1 VNENKALA
9 VFEDY
14 KIRRVYDEKAEI
26 WYLSVIDIIA
36 ALIQQPDYQAARNYW
51 KVLKN
56 RLKKEGSQA
65 VTDCNR
71 LKMIAQVAL
80 CASVSSSP
88 ERASAS
94 GRVVNLPSFF
104 VFFAFS
110 CGKYSPSLSTFHP
123 QRRIDTKQDQPPA
136 FPASPPLS
144 GAGGPR
150 SRARRE
156 RRLCFRL

>member
-1 VNENKALA
+1 MNENKALA

-36 ALIQQPDYQAARNYW
+36 ALIQQPDYQAARNDW

-94 GRVVNLPSFF
+94 GRVVD
-104 VFFAFS
+104 
-110 CGKYSPSLSTFHP
+110 SLSP
-123 QRRIDTKQDQPPA
+123 LWLRLPRRRYSHMAGQGVFSPVSGYARKVLTRDTPIFSLK
-136 FPASPPLS
+136 L
-144 GAGGPR
+144 GGFQTINIR
-150 SRARRE
+150 H
-156 RRLCFRL
+156 